1 MEWEWKVIH
10 VSHETTIE
18 HKLND
23 LAKERWQVESILP
36 PVPGTFREGF
46 YTVFL
51 KRKTKERIDED

>member
-10 VSHETTIE
+10 VSDETTIE

-36 PVPGTFREGF
+36 AREGF